1 MENVSSLKRSN
12 FCKYERPPIQIVMK
26 RPQLYII
33 FFTSTGN
40 LPYLSCLLKVLF
52 VLSLQPFSFLGGG
65 VDLSPYD
72 RKQAKSLLDS
82 QKIRG
87 PSLAQTL

>member
-33 FFTSTGN
+33 FFKSTGN
-40 LPYLSCLLKVLF
+40 LPYLSCLFKVLL

-65 VDLSPYD
+65 VELSPYD
-72 RKQAKSLLDS
+72 R
-82 QKIRG
+82 R
-87 PSLAQTL
+87 

>member
-1 MENVSSLKRSN
+1 
-12 FCKYERPPIQIVMK
+12 MK

-33 FFTSTGN
+33 FRRSTGN
-40 LPYLSCLLKVLF
+40 LPYLSCLFKVLF

-65 VDLSPYD
+65 VGLSPYD

-82 QKIRG
+82 QKI
-87 PSLAQTL
+87 

>member
-1 MENVSSLKRSN
+1 MLQTIVL
-12 FCKYERPPIQIVMK
+12 CQIVMK

-33 FFTSTGN
+33 FCMSTGN

-52 VLSLQPFSFLGGG
+52 VLSLQSFPFLGGG
-65 VDLSPYD
+65 VGLSPYD
-72 RKQAKSLLDS
+72 RRQAKSLLDS
-82 QKIRG
+82 LKIRG